1 MSSFR
6 FIASIHEQLRL
17 GGNRLEQL
25 GRLESADD
33 AIMLY
38 QFFYPTMK
46 HTDPIRMLANEAAS
60 YYDVVK
66 DSLCDDEPWMTLAS
80 ESANN
85 GTRNY
90 TCGYVRALLKVE
102 ESFSKV
108 AEQFNEIEARLLWR
122 WAMHGKPV
130 ISKRTFFGTLA
141 RLHSLPIHILQSS
154 MTIAMIAKVYNNPE
168 SVHGMERWWEYGMS
182 PAPMRWKAYTSL
194 VPPSEN
200 HYAVIVPEGE
210 IKHVYQGKVR
220 NRNGLL
226 ISKSGVKSGLLKQ
239 DGVYREIVTVSKK
252 ESHKPNHQS
261 SYTVVLDSVDPKKA
275 FFPDGYYNQRMMSA
289 TKTLMTTNKDW
300 DDIVNAL
307 QNDDVRSVRLI
318 PIDGSFKP
326 DAIGGYVMHA
336 DRTKV
341 FLRANMDVMGR
352 GPTYLQALD
361 GISEYITVG
370 ETEHI
375 PNWRYNEDLDREC
388 IVIEVAAVRVSEKG
402 QLLNFTVVGRRDD
415 LGITDV
421 TQFTELVERGMQV

>member
-1 MSSFR
+1 MSADFR

-25 GRLESADD
+25 ERLGTADE

-46 HTDPIRMLANEAAS
+46 GADPIRMLANEAAS
-60 YYDVVK
+60 YYDVVR
-66 DSLCDDEPWMTLAS
+66 DSLPDDEPWMALAS

-85 GTRNY
+85 KTRGY
-90 TCGYVRALLKVE
+90 TCGYVRALLNVE
-102 ESFSKV
+102 KSFSKV
-108 AEQFNEIEARLLWR
+108 AEQFSEIEARLLWR

-141 RLHSLPIHILQSS
+141 RLHSLPVHILQSS

-226 ISKSGVKSGLLKQ
+226 ISKSGVSEGWLKH
-239 DGVYREIVTVSKK
+239 DGVYREIAVVQSKK
-252 ESHKPNHQS
+252 KNQS
-261 SYTVVLDSVDPKKA
+261 SYSVVLDAVDPKKT
-275 FFPDGYYNQRMMSA
+275 FFPDGYYNQRMVSA
-289 TKTLMTTNKDW
+289 TKPLMTTNKDW
-300 DDIVNAL
+300 DDIIQTL
-307 QNDDVRSVRLI
+307 QSDEVRSVRLI
-318 PIDGSFKP
+318 PMDGSFKP

-341 FLRANMDVMGR
+341 FLRASMDVMGK
-352 GPTYLQALD
+352 GPTYLQAID
-361 GISEYITVG
+361 GVDEFVNVG
-370 ETEHI
+370 STEVI
-375 PNWRYNEDLDREC
+375 GNWTYNRDMDKEC
-388 IVIEVAAVRVSEKG
+388 IVIEVAAVRVSETG
-402 QLLNFTVVGRRDD
+402 ELLDFVAVRRRDD
-415 LGITDV
+415 LGISDI
-421 TQFTELVERGMQV
+421 TQYTELIERGMQV